1 MLGIALNQ
9 KSVNLHERVIMM
21 MIIIRQPNC
30 SLVSGSISFLIAI
43 YASFWNALIM
53 VRNQFINA
61 LSSDQWTEFGVFLG
75 WNCLNGADYMLWNRL
90 QHQKQT
96 KMETHT
102 HNSAVC
108 LHAIPDHLKHHYHPF
123 VLQSYLMFCGELVV
137 QIHPIS
143 KTREKWVGREGT

>member
-1 MLGIALNQ
+1 MFYSSQ
-9 KSVNLHERVIMM
+9 KSVNLHERVIMT

-61 LSSDQWTEFGVFLG
+61 LSSDHWAEFSLFLG
-75 WNCLNGADYMLWNRL
+75 WNCLNGADYILWNMMQL
-90 QHQKQT
+90 QKQT

-102 HNSAVC
+102 HNCAVC
-108 LHAIPDHLKHHYHPF
+108 LHAFPQQLKTS
-123 VLQSYLMFCGELVV
+123 VSSFCLVV
-137 QIHPIS
+137 LFD
-143 KTREKWVGREGT
+143 VL